1 MEWVE
6 NALSTRRGTLLI
18 GGSAALLAAIVLI
31 VYLKNYRSNVDSANA
46 SISVLVARNL
56 IQKGA
61 PGNLVATGQEYAV
74 REIPQKQLL
83 TGAITDPGTL
93 RGLVA
98 THDIYPSQ
106 QLTLADFA
114 PLAAGSLQANLTG
127 NQRAIA
133 VPIDPAHGLTGQV
146 VPGDHVDVFVGLNQ
160 TGAGGAR
167 PVIKLMMDNA
177 LVLGTGVPAGTV
189 LLRASGR
196 QTAALAYAAD
206 NGKLW
211 LVLRPASGAK
221 PQKGSLMDLSSLL
234 ALKPVQ

>member
-1 MEWVE
+1 M
-6 NALSTRRGTLLI
+6 
-18 GGSAALLAAIVLI
+18 
-31 VYLKNYRSNVDSANA
+31 
-46 SISVLVARNL
+46 
-56 IQKGA
+56 
-61 PGNLVATGQEYAV
+61 
-74 REIPQKQLL
+74 
-83 TGAITDPGTL
+83 
-93 RGLVA
+93 
-98 THDIYPSQ
+98 
-106 QLTLADFA
+106 
-114 PLAAGSLQANLTG
+114 
-127 NQRAIA
+127 
-133 VPIDPAHGLTGQV
+133 TGQV

>member
-6 NALSTRRGTLLI
+6 NALSTRRGTLII
-18 GGSAALLAAIVLI
+18 GGGAALLAAIVLI

-46 SISVLVARNL
+46 SVSVLVARNL

-61 PGNLVATGQEYAV
+61 PGNLVATGQDYAV
-74 REIPQKQLL
+74 REIPQKQLQV
-83 TGAITDPGTL
+83 GVITDPGTL

-98 THDIYPSQ
+98 THDIYPSE

-127 NQRAIA
+127 DQRAIA
-133 VPIDPAHGLTGQV
+133 VPIDAAHGLTGQIV
-146 VPGDHVDVFVGLNQ
+146 AGDHVDVFVGVNQ

-167 PVIKLMMDNA
+167 PVIKLMMDDA

-189 LLRASGR
+189 LLRASGK

-221 PQKGSLMDLSSLL
+221 PQKSSLMDLSTLL